1 MKATSEAPKSAR
13 DRILG
18 TAQRLF
24 YREGLQAVGIDR
36 IIEEAGVA
44 KMTFY
49 RHFPSKNDLIATFL
63 RERHRNWMESLTKDV
78 EARQAKSGG
87 GIEVY
92 ADILADWFR
101 EPDFIGCAFINSASE
116 VHNYDSEVMKIAG
129 THATDMLQFLENQL
143 AREGVADAKAGAEE
157 AFLVIEGAIVRAHMS
172 HDPTAAEV
180 CRRLLRK
187 IAGR

>member
-1 MKATSEAPKSAR
+1 MKIPYEQPKSAR
-13 DRILG
+13 DRILK
-18 TAQRLF
+18 TAHNLF

-63 RERHRNWMESLTKDV
+63 KERHGAWMVWLVQEV
-78 EARQAKSGG
+78 EARQAATRG
-87 GIEVY
+87 GIEVI
-92 ADILADWFR
+92 ADILEEWFR
-101 EPDFIGCAFINSASE
+101 DPIFIGCAFINSVAE
-116 VHNYDSEVMKIAG
+116 VHNYDSEVMRIAG
-129 THATDMLQFLENQL
+129 NHVAEMLEFLEKLL
-143 AREGVADAKAGAEE
+143 ARDGVDDAKAAAEE

-172 HDPTAAEV
+172 HDPLAAKV

-187 IAGR
+187 IAGL

>member
-1 MKATSEAPKSAR
+1 MNSVTQEPKSAR
-13 DRILG
+13 ERILS
-18 TAQRLF
+18 TAHRLF
-24 YREGLQAVGIDR
+24 YLEGLQAVGIDR

-49 RHFPSKNDLIATFL
+49 RHFPSKNDLIATYL

-78 EARQAKSGG
+78 EARQAKTGG

-92 ADILADWFR
+92 ADILEDWFR
-101 EPDFIGCAFINSASE
+101 EPDFIGCAFINSVAE
-116 VHNYDSEVMKIAG
+116 VHNYDSEVMNIAG
-129 THATDMLQFLENQL
+129 IHATDMLHFLENLL
-143 AREGVADAKAGAEE
+143 AREGVADAKAVAEE

-172 HDPTAAEV
+172 HDPTAATV